1 MGIAVFFVLT
11 LIVAAIVIYP
21 LLPGRTAAEPAP
33 AVTDGEIERA
43 VREFRRTGVRA
54 GLLCPAC
61 GHSYQA
67 GDSFCVRCGGTLPQA
82 QLATDEPAC
91 PSCGVKIR
99 EGDQFCAKCGHAL
112 GGGEAA

>member
-1 MGIAVFFVLT
+1 MGLAVFFVLT

-43 VREFRRTGVRA
+43 VGQFRRKGGQA
-54 GLLCPAC
+54 GLSCPAC
-61 GHSYQA
+61 GQSYQA
-67 GDSFCVRCGGTLPQA
+67 GDSFCVRCGGTLPTA
-82 QLATDEPAC
+82 QTVADKAAC

-99 EGDQFCAKCGHAL
+99 EGDQFCAKCGHAF
-112 GGGEAA
+112 GVGEAA